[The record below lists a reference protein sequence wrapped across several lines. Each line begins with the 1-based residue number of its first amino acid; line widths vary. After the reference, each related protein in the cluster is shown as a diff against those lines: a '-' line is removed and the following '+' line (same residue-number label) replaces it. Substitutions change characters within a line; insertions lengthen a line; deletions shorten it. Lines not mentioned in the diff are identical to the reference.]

1 MLELDWINEKMW
13 RLTDMHESFN
23 DMEHNS
29 KNLEFGHKLDE
40 IQKKS
45 TNSKLTFNKGWN
57 SKNHQMLL
65 HIFSL
70 FIHVTLP

>member
-1 MLELDWINEKMW
+1 
-13 RLTDMHESFN
+13 MHESFN

-45 TNSKLTFNKGWN
+45 TNSKLTFNKG
-57 SKNHQMLL
+57 
-65 HIFSL
+65 
-70 FIHVTLP
+70 